1 MKLLI
6 IGHKGSGKTH
16 IGSLLSKQLGVKF
29 IDSSAY
35 CFENV
40 VYPVLKDKYGYKDKE
55 EAMAD
60 KDNRREDWFRLI
72 AEYNF
77 IPDRLTL
84 EILKEHEIYV
94 GMRNRREFEG
104 SKHHFDLIVWVDSSE
119 RVEDESI
126 ASMELTK
133 EDANYVLDNNGSKK
147 DLLKEMWN
155 LKEHLFH
162 IDLSY

>member
-16 IGSLLSKQLGVKF
+16 VGELLSNQLEVKF

-35 CFENV
+35 CFEHV
-40 VYPVLKDKYGYKDKE
+40 VYPVLKDRYGYKNEE

-60 KDNRREDWFRLI
+60 KDNRREDWFNLI
-72 AEYNF
+72 SDYNA

-84 EILKEHEIYV
+84 EIFKDHDIYV

-104 SKHHFDLIVWVDSSE
+104 SKHHFDLIIWIDASE
-119 RVEDESI
+119 RIEDESI
-126 ASMELTK
+126 KSMELTE
-133 EDANYVLDNNGSKK
+133 EDAHYTLDNNGTEL
-147 DLLKEMWN
+147 DLIEEIRYLEEY
-155 LKEHLFH
+155 LYFH
-162 IDLSY
+162 VE